1 MPTTNR
7 TAQRAIRLTA
17 TPADGL
23 VDEPL
28 RIRLGGIPAGARVTL
43 QACMRETDGTP
54 WTSQAEYLAKVD
66 GTIDV
71 SIDAPQSGT
80 YAGVDGDGLIASL
93 APGDP
98 VAPRPFDSNSIEPLT
113 IDIAATMDGRNVA
126 TARSRRRYVAAD
138 VQAVAVRDGGL
149 AGVLFRPLTAEA
161 RPAVLVLG
169 GSEGGLRFAGQTAA
183 LLASHGV
190 VSLALAYFAFEDLPA
205 QLVNIPLEYF
215 ETALQWLSAQPGVRP
230 DALAVL
236 GRSRGA
242 ELALI
247 LGSRLP
253 LLRAI
258 VAYCPS
264 SIVWN
269 GLRGDRVSESPAW
282 TASGR
287 AIPFASLAA
296 LTSPQLRAE
305 VFGRSPVRLAALF
318 DAALAAP
325 VAPDAF
331 IPVERIQGSV
341 LLISGDDD
349 RMWPSARMG
358 DQMVERLRAHR
369 SPLRV
374 RHSRYAGAGHLMR
387 PPGMPTSV
395 LSGAFELGGH
405 GPTQA
410 HANRAAWTETLALL
424 GER

>member
-1 MPTTNR
+1 MRTTNG
-7 TAQRAIRLTA
+7 TAQRAIGLTA
-17 TPADGL
+17 TPADGA

-28 RIRLGGIPAGARVTL
+28 RIRVEGVPEGARVTL

-54 WTSQAEYLAKVD
+54 WTSQADYLAKVD

-71 SIDAPQSGT
+71 STDAPQSGT
-80 YAGVDGDGLIASL
+80 YAGVDGEGLIASL
-93 APGDP
+93 APGEA
-98 VAPRPFDSNSIEPLT
+98 VVPRPFDSSSIEPLT
-113 IDIAATMDGRNVA
+113 IDVAATIRGHNVA
-126 TARSRRRYVAAD
+126 TARFCRRYVAAD
-138 VQAVAVRDGGL
+138 VQAVAVRDCGL
-149 AGVLFRPLTAEA
+149 AGVLFRPPTSEA

-183 LLASHGV
+183 LLAGHGM
-190 VSLALAYFAFEDLPA
+190 VSLALPYFAFEDLPK
-205 QLVNIPLEYF
+205 QLLDIPLEYF
-215 ETALQWLSAQPGVRP
+215 ETALQWLSAQPGVKP

-253 LLRAI
+253 LLRSI

-269 GLRGDRVSESPAW
+269 GLRGDRVSDSPAR
-282 TASGR
+282 TAAQR

-305 VFGRSPVRLAALF
+305 IFGRSPVRLSALF
-318 DAALAAP
+318 NAALAGP
-325 VAPDAF
+325 IAPDAF

-358 DQMVERLRAHR
+358 DQMVERRHAHR
-369 SPLRV
+369 CPLRV
-374 RHSRYAGAGHLMR
+374 RHCRYAGAGHLMR

-395 LSGAFELGGH
+395 LSGAFELGGT
-405 GPTQA
+405 GLMQA
-410 HANRAAWTETLALL
+410 RANRSAWNETLAFL